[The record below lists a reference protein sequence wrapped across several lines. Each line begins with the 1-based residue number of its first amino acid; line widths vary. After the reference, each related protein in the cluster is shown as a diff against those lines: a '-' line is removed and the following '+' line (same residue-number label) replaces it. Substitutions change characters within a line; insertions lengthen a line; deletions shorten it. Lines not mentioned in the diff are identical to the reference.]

1 MSKAKTKSTKPKAAK
16 KTVKGPPPITDANV
30 ILDSKKPAKVKAA
43 APAKIE
49 RVVKNGVT
57 QPGEGTAC
65 RAIWDLCD
73 KLGKDITFEALR
85 EGIDSKI
92 ADATIR
98 TQRQRHK
105 TFSA

>member
-16 KTVKGPPPITDANV
+16 AVKV
-30 ILDSKKPAKVKAA
+30 AKVNAE

-49 RVVKNGVT
+49 RVVKNGIT

-85 EGIDSKI
+85 AGIDSKV

-105 TFSA
+105 QFNA

>member
-30 ILDSKKPAKVKAA
+30 ILDSKKPAKVKAV
-43 APAKIE
+43 KIE

-57 QPGEGTAC
+57 QPGDGTAC
-65 RAIWDLCD
+65 RAIWNLCD
-73 KLGKDITFEALR
+73 KLGKDITYEALR

-105 TFSA
+105 VFNA